1 MIHRPALPHEGTKTR
16 RREIRRDVRRLLGTS
31 SDGAPT
37 LTQALEAADQ
47 LKRII
52 DLASGG
58 RYGLAIVRA
67 TGDGEIGQTYR
78 GQDGLFHVSS
88 QVHEPIHETR
98 SREYRLREDCPELRW
113 ADYR

>member
-1 MIHRPALPHEGTKTR
+1 MFTRPATSHDGTKTR

-31 SDGAPT
+31 SEGAPN
-37 LTQALEAADQ
+37 LAQALAAADQ

-58 RYGLAIVRA
+58 RYGLSIVRA
-67 TGDGEIGQTYR
+67 VGDGEIGQTYR
-78 GQDGLFHVSS
+78 GTDGLFHVSS

-98 SREYRLREDCPELRW
+98 GREYRLR
-113 ADYR
+113 ADVLEYRDY